1 VATAVTL
8 PISRLFILFTTPLV
22 VSLKSLGAV
31 SATLIG
37 RVAVVDKNKSLKGLS
52 ILRRLSLPNPVL
64 PYPIPYSLSQSLLES
79 YARFLRFFNLVAFFW
94 PFWIA
99 SSIAVM

>member
-1 VATAVTL
+1 MAATAVTL
-8 PISRLFILFTTPLV
+8 PVSRLFNSFTSPLV
-22 VSLKSLGAV
+22 SLTSLGAV

-37 RVAVVDKNKSLKGLS
+37 RVAVVDKNKSLEGLS
-52 ILRRLSLPNPVL
+52 NLRRLSLPKPVS
-64 PYPIPYSLSQSLLES
+64 PYPISYSLSESLLES
-79 YARFLRFFNLVAFFW
+79 YARFLRFFNLAAFFW

>member
-1 VATAVTL
+1 MAATAVTL
-8 PISRLFILFTTPLV
+8 PVFWLSILFLTSLV
-22 VSLKSLGAV
+22 LSESLGAV

-37 RVAVVDKNKSLKGLS
+37 WVAAVDKNKSLEGLTN
-52 ILRRLSLPNPVL
+52 LRHLSLPNPAL
-64 PYPIPYSLSQSLLES
+64 PYPIPYSLLELLLES
-79 YARFLRFFNLVAFFW
+79 YACFLRFFDFAAFFW